1 MTQTLYHGSEDTEI
15 DFDAANPMRERYDL
29 CLTPDREIA
38 ETYGDEVYE
47 LRFEGYCSTPEDVVE
62 VADKHDLQKHF
73 SQRIEAD
80 SPYFYLLLD
89 DERVQDA
96 LIKEGHEAVRFT
108 DENIRNRRHETIRVL
123 EPGHITEA

>member
-1 MTQTLYHGSEDTEI
+1 MLYHGSDDAEL
-15 DFDAANPMRERYDL
+15 DFDAENPMRERYDL

-38 ETYGDEVYE
+38 STYGEHVHEVE
-47 LRFEGYCSTPEDVVE
+47 FDGCCSTPEEVVE
-62 VADKHDLQKHF
+62 IADERGLQKHF

-96 LIKEGHEAVRFT
+96 LVEEGISAVRFE
-108 DENIRNRRHETIRVL
+108 DENIHNRPHETVRVL